1 MKMSALICIGTFC
14 RGKKKKKVKISW
26 IYGLKFLLT
35 LHAVSFSNKNLL
47 SANLRLKTT
56 SEISIKRAS

>member
-14 RGKKKKKVKISW
+14 REKKKVKISW
-26 IYGLKFLLT
+26 IYGLKVILT
-35 LHAVSFSNKNLL
+35 LHAVSYSNKNLL

-56 SEISIKRAS
+56 SEISMKWAS

>member
-14 RGKKKKKVKISW
+14 RGKKKKVKISW

-35 LHAVSFSNKNLL
+35 LHAVSYSNKNLL